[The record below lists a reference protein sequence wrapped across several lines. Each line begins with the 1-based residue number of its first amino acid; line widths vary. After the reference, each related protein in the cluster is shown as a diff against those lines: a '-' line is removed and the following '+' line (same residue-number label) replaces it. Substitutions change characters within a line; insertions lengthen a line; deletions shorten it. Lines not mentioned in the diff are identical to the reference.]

1 MVSSLSWRGDAE
13 VSEADPTEHDSV
25 AATLLVR
32 RNDGI
37 SVDSTEG
44 RGAVL
49 YASQRA
55 GEWTG
60 SKVTEIV
67 EDTPSERHHRNVIS
81 APEQA
86 LESARMER
94 QERVQTWLT
103 QCHEVAE
110 VAVVAANGRVGGPAA
125 YEYGR

>member
-1 MVSSLSWRGDAE
+1 M
-13 VSEADPTEHDSV
+13 
-25 AATLLVR
+25 
-32 RNDGI
+32 
-37 SVDSTEG
+37 
-44 RGAVL
+44 
-49 YASQRA
+49 
-55 GEWTG
+55 
-60 SKVTEIV
+60 

-86 LESARMER
+86 LESALRARAWSVKKE
-94 QERVQTWLT
+94 QTWLT

>member
-1 MVSSLSWRGDAE
+1 M
-13 VSEADPTEHDSV
+13 SEADPTEHDSV

-44 RGAVL
+44 CGTAVL
-49 YASQRA
+49 YAFQRA

-94 QERVQTWLT
+94 QER
-103 QCHEVAE
+103 
-110 VAVVAANGRVGGPAA
+110 ANLADTVPRGGGGGRGGRQRPC
-125 YEYGR
+125 GWPRRV